1 MASIIENIND
11 EECECLVIDF
21 TTRPKDLSEQMPII
35 DSAPCSVVETKQEKK
50 ERKKRE
56 TIPEFDLKIPDN
68 IFTLA
73 DLVAFNDEYAKF
85 HTKIYLKLR
94 ELIKEEKVACVESRK
109 LTNTPGR
116 PTNFYQAIKP

>member
-1 MASIIENIND
+1 MASSIIETI
-11 EECECLVIDF
+11 EEDDCECLVIDF
-21 TTRPKDLSEQMPII
+21 TTRPKDISEQVSII
-35 DSAPCSVVETKQEKK
+35 DTTSCSGIEVKQPKK

-56 TIPEFDLKIPDN
+56 TIPEFDLKIPEN

-73 DLVAFNDEYAKF
+73 DLVEFNSEYAKY

-94 ELIKEEKVACVESRK
+94 ELIKAEKVACVESRK

-116 PTNFYQAIKP
+116 PTNFYQAVT